1 MRNRIDAILNR
12 WVSRKLMV
20 FVISTLLALFGDLT
34 SSDWTILATA
44 YIGGQTF
51 VDVVDRLKNQQQ

>member
-1 MRNRIDAILNR
+1 MRNRIDTFLNR

-20 FVISTLLALFGDLT
+20 FVVSTLLAIFGDLT

-44 YIGGQTF
+44 YVGGQTF
-51 VDVVDRLKNQQQ
+51 VDIVERLKNQQH